1 MRAIAAAIVSLSFMI
16 PVAPPSAGAA
26 APRAARGTPGV
37 ERDAEGVPH
46 ITAPNDREAMRLLG
60 YVHAEDRLFQM
71 DSLRRQLSGT
81 LAELLGAGAIASD
94 IQFRTLGLRRAADA
108 SFDAYSR
115 ETRELAE
122 SYAAGVN
129 AAIADMAEPPPE
141 YAGLELTKAGI
152 PAWTALDS
160 LTIGKGIAFGQ
171 SFDTT
176 DLELTVALAAYQE
189 AGEAGGFDGA
199 ALFFEDAFRAAPFD
213 PTVTVPNFLERTARG
228 PASASSWK
236 AAARNLRRAIRPET
250 VRLARQYLDAIR
262 GVPALAALAHRGESV
277 SGSNWWVVSGDKTTT
292 GNPMLASDPH
302 LSLPMAPVFYEV
314 HIRVTADPARGPMN
328 VAGVSFA
335 GAPAVILGVND
346 RIAWA
351 LTYNPLDVTD
361 FYQEKITFNFRTAR
375 LKSTTYGNKKEKLVL
390 IPQEFRANLAGNG
403 TVDDGALVDVPP
415 GSGGVT
421 YVVPRRNNG
430 PIISVDTSGGLDDL
444 AAISVQYTGWG
455 PTRDLEAFLAFARAE
470 TVDEFAAGVRLLDM
484 PTLNAGVVT
493 ADGRIAYFTSGELPL
508 REDLEKLGRVDGVPP
523 FLVRDGTHAFR
534 NEWIRQK
541 RRPADQ
547 AIPYRILPFEEMP
560 NARDPEAGYIAN
572 GNNDPVGTTLDGDP
586 LNDFRFTTGG
596 LYYLNVGYEGGFR
609 AGRIARL
616 LDAALADGGRVSLD
630 DMARIQSNN
639 QMLDAEALVPF
650 VVDAFEAAGQ
660 PGAPAALASIAAD
673 PRVAEAV
680 ARLASWQFGAPTGIR
695 EGYDPGDDPENLPEP
710 AESEVRASVAATI
723 YSVWRSRVMANT
735 IDATLARVGLG
746 AAAPVDSA
754 SMAALRH
761 LLDTFPTARGVG
773 ASGLSFFEVAG
784 APSPEAA
791 RDIILLGSLAEALD
805 ALAGDAYAAAFARST
820 DQLDYRWGRLHRIV
834 FAHPLGAPFDVPN
847 TGGFTDLAPGLPGVP
862 KAGGYGVVDASSH
875 AVRASSANDF
885 MFAHGPARRFVGQ
898 VSPTGSEAFQ
908 IIPGGQS
915 GDVRS
920 PHYASQ
926 LGRWLTNRFHPLALD

>member
-1 MRAIAAAIVSLSFMI
+1 VRALAVALIALSMTISSAPLGAA
-16 PVAPPSAGAA
+16 PPARVAP
-26 APRAARGTPGV
+26 RGTPGV

-46 ITAPNDREAMRLLG
+46 ITAPDDREAMRLLG
-60 YVHAEDRLFQM
+60 YVHAQDRLFQM

-81 LAELLGAGAIASD
+81 LAELVGTDAIASD
-94 IQFRTLGLRRAADA
+94 IQFRTLGLRRAAEA

-129 AAIADMAEPPPE
+129 AAIADMAELPPE
-141 YAGLELTKAGI
+141 YAALELTKAGI

-160 LTIGKGIAFGQ
+160 LTVGKGIAFGQ

-189 AGEAGGFDGA
+189 AGEAGGFDGT
-199 ALFFEDAFRAAPFD
+199 ALFFEDAFRGAPFD
-213 PTVTVPNFLERTARG
+213 PTLTVPGFLDRPARG
-228 PASASSWK
+228 PASPATLE
-236 AAARNLRRAIRPET
+236 AARNLRRAIRPET
-250 VRLARQYLDAIR
+250 VRLARQYLDTIR
-262 GVPALAALAHRGESV
+262 SVPALAALAHRGESV
-277 SGSNWWVVSGDKTTT
+277 SGSNWWLVSGSRTTT

-314 HIRVTADPARGPMN
+314 HIRVTNDPARGPMN

-335 GAPAVILGVND
+335 GAPAIILGTNE

-390 IPQEFRANLAGNG
+390 IAQEYRANLVGNG
-403 TVDDGALVDVPP
+403 TVDDGAFVEVLPNA
-415 GSGGVT
+415 GGVT

-430 PIISVDTSGGLDDL
+430 PIISVDSSGGLDDL
-444 AAISVQYTGWG
+444 AGISVQYTGWG

-484 PTLNAGVVT
+484 PTLNAGVAT
-493 ADGRIAYFTSGELPL
+493 ADGHIAYFTSGELPL

-547 AIPYRILPFEEMP
+547 AIPYRILPFDEMP
-560 NARDPEAGYIAN
+560 NVRDPEAGYIAN

-586 LNDFRFTTGG
+586 LDERRPTGG
-596 LYYLNVGYEGGFR
+596 IYYLNVGYEGGFR
-609 AGRIARL
+609 VGRIARL
-616 LDAALADGGRVSLD
+616 LDAALEGGGRVSLD

-650 VVDAFEAAGQ
+650 VVDAFEAAAE
-660 PGAPAALASIAAD
+660 PGAAPELAALGSD

-680 ARLASWQFGAPTGIR
+680 ARLSSWQFGAPTGLR

-710 AESEVRASVAATI
+710 SESEVRASVAATI

-746 AAAPVDSA
+746 GAVPIDSA
-754 SMAALRH
+754 AMAALRH

-773 ASGLSFFEVAG
+773 ASGLSFFEVDG
-784 APSPEAA
+784 APTPEAA
-791 RDIILLGSLAEALD
+791 RDIVLLRSLAEALD
-805 ALAGDAYAAAFARST
+805 ALAGDDFAAAFGRST

-834 FAHPLGAPFDVPN
+834 FAHPLGAPFDVPSA
-847 TGGFTDLAPGLPGVP
+847 GGFADLAPGLPGVP

-875 AVRASSANDF
+875 DVRASSSNDF
-885 MFAHGPARRFVGQ
+885 MFNHGPARRFVGQ
-898 VSPTGSEAFQ
+898 VTPAGPEAFQ

-926 LGRWLTNRFHPLALD
+926 LGRWLTNRFHPLSIE